1 MRVLLTIA
9 VRSGTKELRS
19 RRKEFDRRNNSA
31 NEIQCHFVDRTALT
45 RLVTLA
51 EITGLIDEKEN
62 ELPPPFL
69 VRSAFASLTISA
81 SCTKRLR
88 H

>member
-9 VRSGTKELRS
+9 VRSGTKELRW
-19 RRKEFDRRNNSA
+19 RWKEFERRNNSQSYF
-31 NEIQCHFVDRTALT
+31 IDGIGLT

-62 ELPPPFL
+62 ELLPPFL
-69 VRSAFASLTISA
+69 VRSALASLTTSA